1 MARITELQLR
11 NVRCFKGKQ
20 SAKTNRITLLVGPNS
35 SGKSTF
41 LGCYKVLADMV
52 NFQTSKGRDLE
63 DDNYFDEPPFYM
75 GDYSTLAR
83 SGAKEFTV
91 SGQFEKHHYA
101 GAAFTYKKGK
111 NGDPLEKEVSIS
123 MEDEAESERELK
135 MSRKTSRN
143 SGKIREYLQ
152 FEGPNFEFEMDSP
165 LLSYRQISTWI
176 SRMVRRGIL
185 PFDGSE
191 KEYERITSKVLNPKR
206 RDEFVKLNNFLKDLF
221 SSESPTF
228 LARPLEPAP
237 DFRRNREYL
246 RDALQS
252 LSRIDAKIAQQIG
265 VKTGIWKNISIEKG
279 ASDRDEI
286 MVETPSG
293 KRNLMDVGYGIYN
306 LLPFANAMANAK
318 KPTTFLLQQPEIHLH
333 PESQAE
339 LAKWMVESKHSFII
353 ETHSE
358 HFTDRFRICINNNLL
373 DPKDL
378 TIVFFD
384 HDEGITKLHNIS
396 VDKNGNLGDAPVNY
410 GRFFLKESGRLLGFE
425 KEF

>member
-52 NFQTSKGRDLE
+52 NFQTSEGRGLE

-91 SGQFEKHHYA
+91 SGQFEEHDYTSA
-101 GAAFTYKKGK
+101 TFTYKKGK
-111 NGDPLEKEVSIS
+111 NGEPLEKEVSIS
-123 MEDEAESERELK
+123 MEDEDKSKRELK
-135 MSRKTSRN
+135 MSRKTSQN

-165 LLSYRQISTWI
+165 LLSYHQISTWI
-176 SRMVRRGIL
+176 SQLVRRGIL
-185 PFDGSE
+185 PFDG
-191 KEYERITSKVLNPKR
+191 KP
-206 RDEFVKLNNFLKDLF
+206 DEFERVAQKPLSAKKLNQFVKFSNFLTILPF
-221 SSESPTF
+221 PEYPTMRVCS
-228 LARPLEPAP
+228 LDPAP
-237 DFRRNREYL
+237 DFQRNREYL

-252 LSRIDAKIAQQIG
+252 LSRIDAKTAQQIG

-279 ASDRDEI
+279 ASGHDEI

-339 LAKWMVESKHSFII
+339 LAKWMVESEHSFII

-358 HFTDRFRICINNNLL
+358 HFTDRFRICINHGLL
-373 DPKDL
+373 KPDNL

-384 HDEGITKLHNIS
+384 HHEGATTLHNIS
-396 VDKNGNLGDAPVNY
+396 VDKNGNLGDTPVNY
-410 GRFFLKESGRLLGFE
+410 GQFFLKESGRLLGFE